1 MLQGV
6 RIAMNWLPMVNSQPP
21 HQSSEAN
28 GNSESA
34 FFLDTLYVETLIHY
48 NNWHLFDMI
57 TCKRQGLACRIQK
70 DDEYK
75 AGTYKKIMMLVI

>member
-1 MLQGV
+1 MLK
-6 RIAMNWLPMVNSQPP
+6 RSLI
-21 HQSSEAN
+21 
-28 GNSESA
+28 GN
-34 FFLDTLYVETLIHY
+34 

-75 AGTYKKIMMLVI
+75 AGTYEKIMMLVI